1 MWLVV
6 SSLLLFFY
14 SLKEALWVK
23 ADVVEDSSSFYNQ
36 ELDRRFFLRFLILQ
50 VTYKFTDNRAE
61 FLGEQAFKHL

>member
-1 MWLVV
+1 
-6 SSLLLFFY
+6 
-14 SLKEALWVK
+14 LKEALWVK